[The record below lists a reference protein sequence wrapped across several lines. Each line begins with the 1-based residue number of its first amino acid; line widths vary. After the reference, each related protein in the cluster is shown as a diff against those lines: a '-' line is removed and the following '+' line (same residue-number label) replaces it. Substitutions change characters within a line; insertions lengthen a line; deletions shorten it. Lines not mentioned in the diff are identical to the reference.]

1 MPFHERPGAV
11 SHRHDT
17 MARTIAASLC
27 IEDAA
32 MSTRPW
38 VIAALLAGLG
48 LATGIHAQD
57 APATAT
63 AQPKRTILDQHEQSG
78 TPGTAIILGTAEIP
92 AGGVVGW
99 HTHDGDESGY
109 VLKGNLVLKTRG
121 KPDQVLK
128 AGDHFFNPRGAVH
141 SLAAAPGGDGGVA
154 LSTWIIDKGKPLAEP
169 VK

>member
-1 MPFHERPGAV
+1 MSFRPLMLV
-11 SHRHDT
+11 
-17 MARTIAASLC
+17 
-27 IEDAA
+27 
-32 MSTRPW
+32 
-38 VIAALLAGLG
+38 ALLASLG
-48 LATGIHAQD
+48 GSVGIGAQD
-57 APATAT
+57 APAAGTL
-63 AQPKRTILDQHEQSG
+63 QPKRTLLDQHEQSG
-78 TPGTAIILGTAEIP
+78 VPGTVIILGTAEIP

-99 HTHDGDESGY
+99 HYHDGDESGY